1 MEELF
6 TAVREECTAQ
16 EWSAGVQLSRQDAV
30 TLLKQSRTEIELR
43 VTLKGGLSSALVTLY
58 PEDEDWSCD
67 ATKQDAAMPLVA
79 AAVIALRQAKKQGRD
94 LKANASAAGFVR
106 YELKRAKHA
115 VHLARSA
122 VIGKTTRPIGAS
134 LTLMA
139 KSIQSTGQLVITADD
154 LEVERMTG
162 GRGYEA
168 HNNTQLTRLFKVLE
182 NCEHIQFEGKSF
194 KIGRPQCGLRAVVED
209 RGPDYMVTLRKD
221 SNIRE
226 LVSGIMLTTES
237 TVHALV
243 DPNIPADEMRQL
255 KEGKV
260 FRSQHISALVT
271 QLLPKLKKVMPVLV
285 KTERLPQLSSMPARI
300 QIQTDSEGESLFA
313 LASIVYG
320 NPVCARLDGDT
331 LTHIRGSL
339 PIRNA
344 GQEQQLRQKL
354 VNELVLKPGVR
365 ERFTGAEAV
374 EFSEKLENFGSAV
387 VGVGHDNFFKAPM
400 LEPIAQEGE
409 SAFGISF
416 RSRGARKNGQSVGAQ
431 VSAEAVVEAW
441 QRGDSMI
448 GLEGGGFAPIP
459 ASWLSEH
466 GRALQDLI
474 VACDDRTK
482 LPKALLPDLA
492 RLYEAMDEAAPM
504 DFKSL
509 ESLVNNFDGLP
520 EATLPQE
527 LQADL
532 RSYQRTGVN
541 WLCFLR
547 DAQLGAMLA
556 DDMGLGKTLQ
566 ALTAI
571 QGKSLVVAPTSVL
584 FNWRNEIE
592 RFRPGLKVSLYHGP
606 RRALDSEADVTL
618 TSYAIMRLDIEELEQ
633 IAFKTIVLDESQF
646 IKNPASQVA
655 QAAFRLDGE
664 FRMTLSGTP
673 VENRLSELW
682 SQFNFTNPGL
692 LGGLSDFKKR
702 YAKPMEQGDEVVT
715 KHLQERIRPFILRR
729 HKRDVAKE
737 LPPRTDTVLHCHLD
751 EEERTTYDAI
761 RAATQQDLL
770 EKLEMGASVME
781 ALEALLRLRQAS
793 CHRGLIPGQDARA
806 SSKVT
811 LLLRTLE
818 QALQNQHKCLVF
830 SQWTGLL
837 DLVGPEL
844 TDRNMEYCRLDG
856 STRNREEVVQKFQAD
871 DGPPIMLLSLKA
883 GGTGLN
889 LTAADQVFLLDPWW
903 NPAVEDQAAD
913 RAHRIGQ
920 ENPVLVHRMV
930 AKDTVEE
937 KILEL
942 QDKKRA
948 LSQAAIGGGNAA
960 ASLSRDDLV
969 ALLR

>member
-1 MEELF
+1 MDELF
-6 TAVREECTAQ
+6 KAIREECTAQ

-30 TLLKQSRTEIELR
+30 TLLKQSKKEIELR
-43 VTLKGGLSSALVTLY
+43 VTLKGGLSSALVSLY

-67 ATKQDAAMPLVA
+67 ATKQDAAMPLIA
-79 AAVIALRQAKKQGRD
+79 AAVIALRLAKKEGRD
-94 LKANASAAGFVR
+94 LRVNASSSGYVR

-115 VHLARSA
+115 IHLSRSV
-122 VIGKTTRPIGAS
+122 VIGDTTRPIGAS

-139 KSIQSTGQLVITADD
+139 KSIQSTGQLVITSDD

-182 NCEHIQFEGKSF
+182 SCEHIQFEGKSF
-194 KIGRPQCGLRAVVED
+194 KVGRPQCGLRAIVED
-209 RGPDYMVTLRKD
+209 RGPDFMVTLKKD
-221 SNIRE
+221 SDVRGLI
-226 LVSGIMLTTES
+226 SGIMLTTEAC
-237 TVHALV
+237 VHALV
-243 DPNIPADEMRQL
+243 DPNIPAEQMRQL

-260 FRSQHISALVT
+260 FRNQQVSSLIT
-271 QLLPKLKKVMPVLV
+271 QLLPKLKKVMPVIV
-285 KTERLPQLSSMPARI
+285 KTKRLPKLSSMPARL

-313 LASIVYG
+313 QASIVYG
-320 NPVCARLDGDT
+320 NPVCARLDGDS
-331 LTHIRGSL
+331 LTHIQGSL

-344 GQEQQLRQKL
+344 GQELQLIQKL
-354 VNELVLKPGVR
+354 ANELVLKPGVK

-374 EFSEKLENFGSAV
+374 EFSEKLETFGSTV
-387 VGVGHDNFFKAPM
+387 VGAGHANFFKAPM

-416 RSRGARKNGQSVGAQ
+416 RSRGARKNGQSISSQ
-431 VSAEAVVEAW
+431 VSPQAVVEAW

-448 GLEGGGFAPIP
+448 GLQGGGFAPIP
-459 ASWLSEH
+459 ASWLAAH

-474 VACDDRTK
+474 VACDGRTQM
-482 LPKALLPDLA
+482 PKALLPDLA
-492 RLYEAMDEAAPM
+492 RLYEAMDEVPPM
-504 DFKSL
+504 DFKNL
-509 ESLVNNFDGLP
+509 ETLIKNFEGLP
-520 EATLPQE
+520 QATLPQE
-527 LQADL
+527 LRAEL

-547 DAQLGAMLA
+547 EAQLGGMLA

-571 QGKSLVVAPTSVL
+571 QGKCLVVAPTSVL

-592 RFRPGLKVSLYHGP
+592 KFRPGLKVSLYHGP
-606 RRALDSEADVTL
+606 RRSMDEQADITL
-618 TSYAIMRLDIEELEQ
+618 TSYAIMRLDIEQLENIQ
-633 IAFKTIVLDESQF
+633 FKTIVLDESQF
-646 IKNPASQVA
+646 IKNPASLVA
-655 QAAFRLDGE
+655 QAAFRLNGE

-682 SQFNFTNPGL
+682 SQFNFINPGL

-702 YAKPMEQGDEVVT
+702 YAKPMEEGDAVVT

-737 LPPRTDTVLHCHLD
+737 LPPRTDTVLHCQLD
-751 EEERTTYDAI
+751 EDERVTYDTI
-761 RAATQQDLL
+761 RAATQQELL
-770 EKLEMGASVME
+770 EKLEMGASIMD

-793 CHRGLIPGQDARA
+793 CHRGLIPGQTAA
-806 SSKVT
+806 TSSKVT

-844 TDRNMEYCRLDG
+844 TERNMDYCRLDG
-856 STRNREEVVQKFQAD
+856 STRNREEVVQTFQAD

-930 AKDTVEE
+930 AQDTVEE

-948 LSQAAIGGGNAA
+948 LAQAAIGGGSAA

>member
-1 MEELF
+1 MDELF
-6 TAVREECTAQ
+6 KAVREECTAQ
-16 EWSAGVQLSRQDAV
+16 EWSAGVQLSRQNAV
-30 TLLKQSRTEIELR
+30 TLLKQSKTEIEVR

-67 ATKQDAAMPLVA
+67 ATKQDAAMPLIA
-79 AAVIALRQAKKQGRD
+79 AAVIAIRQAKKEGRD
-94 LKANASAAGFVR
+94 LRIKASASGYVR

-115 VHLARSA
+115 IHLSRSV
-122 VIGKTTRPIGAS
+122 VIGDTIRPIGAS

-139 KSIQSTGQLVITADD
+139 KSIQSAGQLVITPDD

-182 NCEHIQFEGKSF
+182 SCEHIQFEGKSLQ
-194 KIGRPQCGLRAVVED
+194 IGRPQCGLRAMIED
-209 RGPDYMVTLRKD
+209 RGPDFMVTLKKD
-221 SNIRE
+221 SGIRE
-226 LVSGIMLTTES
+226 LVSGIMLTTEDC
-237 TVHALV
+237 VHALI
-243 DPNIPADEMRQL
+243 DPNIPAEQMRQL

-260 FRSQHISALVT
+260 FRNQQVGSLIT
-271 QLLPKLKKVMPVLV
+271 QLLPKLKKVMPVIV
-285 KTERLPQLSSMPARI
+285 KTKRLPQLSSMPARL

-313 LASIVYG
+313 MASIVYG
-320 NPVCARLDGDT
+320 NPICARLDGDS
-331 LTHIRGSL
+331 LTHIQGSL

-344 GQEQQLRQKL
+344 GQEEQLRQKL
-354 VNELVLKPGVR
+354 ANQLVLKPGVR

-374 EFSEKLENFGSAV
+374 EFSEKLETFDSTV
-387 VGVGHDNFFKAPM
+387 VGAGHAHFFKAPM
-400 LEPIAQEGE
+400 LEPIAQEDE

-416 RSRGARKNGQSVGAQ
+416 RSRGARKNGQSISSQ
-431 VSAEAVVEAW
+431 VSPQAVVEAW

-474 VACDDRTK
+474 VACDDRTQM
-482 LPKALLPDLA
+482 PKALLPDLA
-492 RLYEAMDEAAPM
+492 RLYEAMDEVPPM
-504 DFKSL
+504 DFKEL
-509 ESLVNNFDGLP
+509 ETLINNFEGLP
-520 EATLPQE
+520 QATLPQE
-527 LQADL
+527 LQAEL

-547 DAQLGAMLA
+547 EAQLGGMLA

-592 RFRPGLKVSLYHGP
+592 KFRPGLKVSLYHGP
-606 RRALDSEADVTL
+606 RRTMDEHADITL
-618 TSYAIMRLDIEELEQ
+618 TSYAIMRLDIEQLENIQ
-633 IAFKTIVLDESQF
+633 FKTIVLDESQF

-655 QAAFRLDGE
+655 QAAFRLNGD

-682 SQFNFTNPGL
+682 SQFNFINPGL

-702 YAKPMEQGDEVVT
+702 YAKPMEQGDAVVT

-737 LPPRTDTVLHCHLD
+737 LPPRTDTVLHCQLD
-751 EEERTTYDAI
+751 EDERITYDAI
-761 RAATQQDLL
+761 RAATQQELL
-770 EKLEMGASVME
+770 EKLEMGASIME

-793 CHRGLIPGQDARA
+793 CHRGLIPGQSATT

-811 LLLRTLE
+811 LLIRTLE
-818 QALQNQHKCLVF
+818 QALQNQHKCLIF

-844 TDRNMEYCRLDG
+844 TERNMDYCRLDG
-856 STRNREEVVQKFQAD
+856 STRNREEVVQQFQAH

-930 AKDTVEE
+930 AQDTVEE

-948 LSQAAIGGGNAA
+948 LAQAAIGGGSAA